1 MAHKKT
7 VFQPIPLIRQLT
19 HHAWERVDP
28 NSLRFRLTMG
38 VSLVALLGIGGMS
51 GWMSWRTQQILMGS
65 HKQLVADVS
74 ERAPQDVAA
83 YADLMPLEQAVD
95 KAIEV
100 RTLPHV
106 FILVTSP
113 TGQVL
118 GQSDQP
124 WHQEGLAATLI
135 AMPTLARI
143 PQIFE
148 VGEQDYVIC
157 RRPLLVDGDSLG
169 TLYVALDVTAD
180 RVMFSE
186 MLVSLALGT
195 AIAIAVIVLGI
206 AIYVGRSL
214 IPLRQMSQMTEHL
227 SVNDLGRARLQ
238 LANAPTEVEELVRT
252 CESTLARLADAL
264 DQQRQFTH
272 DISHELRTP
281 LTIVYGYLSS
291 TLRRC
296 TTLTDPQRE
305 ALEVAAAEAEQT
317 IRILEDL
324 LDLARADSG
333 SLQLNLEPVLLEPL
347 VQDLAEMAAQSSNH
361 PVEVAARQPDIVVQA
376 DTGALKRVL
385 ANLIDNALKY
395 SDADQ
400 PVVVTLDQQEGNGII
415 QVCDRGVG
423 IPLQH
428 QSRIFD
434 RCYRVDEARS
444 RATGGCGL
452 GLALVR
458 ALVEGMGGTITV
470 RSKPQEGSVFTITL
484 PLFSDRHDS
493 AHRSRRRRRKASP
506 IH

>member
-1 MAHKKT
+1 MSK
-7 VFQPIPLIRQLT
+7 PIHSIRQLS
-19 HHAWERVDP
+19 HRAWERIDP
-28 NSLRFRLTMG
+28 ASLRFRLTVG

-51 GWMSWRTQQILMGS
+51 GWMSWRTRQILMGS
-65 HKQLVADVS
+65 HKQLVHDVADRIPADV
-74 ERAPQDVAA
+74 EA
-83 YADLMPLEQAVD
+83 YARLLPLDEAVD
-95 KAIEV
+95 KAIQV
-100 RTLPHV
+100 RTFSNL
-106 FILVTSP
+106 FILLTGPNGEIIDQSEQASP
-113 TGQVL
+113 QT
-118 GQSDQP
+118 D
-124 WHQEGLAATLI
+124 LAETLPEMT
-135 AMPTLARI
+135 ALKEM
-143 PQIFE
+143 PQIFQ
-148 VGEQDYVIC
+148 VGERAYVIC
-157 RRPLLVDGDSLG
+157 RQPLVVAGDPLG
-169 TLYVALDVTAD
+169 TLYVALDVTTDQA
-180 RVMFSE
+180 MFAE
-186 MLVSLALGT
+186 MLGSLAAGT
-195 AIAIAVIVLGI
+195 AIAIVVIILGI
-206 AIYVGRSL
+206 AVYVGRSL

-296 TTLTDPQRE
+296 KTLTNPQRE
-305 ALEVAAAEAEQT
+305 ALEVAAAEAERT
-317 IRILEDL
+317 IHILEDL

-333 SLQLNLEPVLLEPL
+333 NLQLDVEPVLLVPL
-347 VQDLAEMAAQSSNH
+347 VRELAEMAAQASNH
-361 PVEVAARQPDIVVQA
+361 PVEVEVEVEHPEVITVQA
-376 DTGALKRVL
+376 DGKALKRVL
-385 ANLIDNALKY
+385 TNLIDNALKY
-395 SDADQ
+395 SDAGQ
-400 PVVVTLDQQEGNGII
+400 PVVVTLNQQGRDGII

-458 ALVEGMGGTITV
+458 ALIEGMSGTISV
-470 RSKPQEGSVFTITL
+470 RSKPQEGSVFTVTL
-484 PLFSDRHDS
+484 PLFSDRHDIP
-493 AHRSRRRRRKASP
+493 HRSRRRRRKASP